1 MEPRPQTDGAEGQTD
16 VLGGVGEWGGE
27 VYRGNEG
34 GMWGRQEDGDTSIGD
49 MGQEERDTS
58 IGDMGGQG
66 HIYRGC
72 GGAGI

>member
-34 GMWGRQEDGDTSIGD
+34 GDVGTAGGWGPVCKGYGA
-49 MGQEERDTS
+49 
-58 IGDMGGQG
+58 GGKG
-66 HIYRGC
+66 HVYRGC
-72 GGAGI
+72 GGEEDKGT